1 MKYSNNKDL
10 QDLLAMVER
19 FNSFIEYK
27 GKEEERKKIKKKERV
42 KKRKRERKKEIK
54 FKESWLTLITHH
66 TFLKGFLGF
75 QVLRSFFINLPWLQK
90 YFYNQA

>member
-27 GKEEERKKIKKKERV
+27 GKEEERKKKVKKKERM
-42 KKRKRERKKEIK
+42 KKRKRERKKERK
-54 FKESWLTLITHH
+54 KEN
-66 TFLKGFLGF
+66 LKKAG
-75 QVLRSFFINLPWLQK
+75 
-90 YFYNQA
+90 